1 MSLPSEEW
9 FHTTL
14 FAKAHFR
21 TQGFRVLANGQY
33 AADGQLTLTGI
44 TSR

>member
-1 MSLPSEEW
+1 MSLPGEEW